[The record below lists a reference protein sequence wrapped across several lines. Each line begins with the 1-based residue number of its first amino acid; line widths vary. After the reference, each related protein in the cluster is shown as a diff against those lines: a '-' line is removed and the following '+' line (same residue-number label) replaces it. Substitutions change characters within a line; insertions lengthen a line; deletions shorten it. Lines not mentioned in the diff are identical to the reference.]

1 MTAELEVAYLG
12 VQVADPTGFGTFLR
26 DIVGLIP
33 GETTADGATTWR
45 DDDRV
50 HRIFVE
56 EGPAND
62 AVFVGLE
69 ARTSDAFTRAVDRA
83 RAAGASVTDGTA
95 AEAAAAPR
103 RRARPRRHAVGRPV
117 RARAR
122 AGHRAGPV
130 RLAAGA
136 RRLRHQGPGLR
147 SRRVRRVGPRQRRP
161 LRPGGA
167 RVHAV
172 GLARDGPRRDAAD
185 RALLPL
191 QPASPL
197 ARHRV
202 ASGSSSRRSS
212 TT

>member
-12 VQVADPTGFGTFLR
+12 VQVADPTAFGTFLR
-26 DIVGLIP
+26 DVVGLVP

-45 DDDRV
+45 NDDRV
-50 HRIFVE
+50 HRIIVE

-69 ARTSDAFTRAVDRA
+69 AGTPDAFTRAVDRA
-83 RAAGASVTDGTA
+83 RAAGASVTEGTA
-95 AEAAAAPR
+95 AEARRPPR
-103 RRARPRRHAVGRPV
+103 RGARPRRHAVGRPV

-122 AGHRAGPV
+122 AGRGRDPFDSPLV
-130 RLAAGA
+130 PGGFVTKD
-136 RRLRHQGPGLR
+136 QGFGH
-147 SRRVRRVGPRQRRP
+147 VVFVRVGPRRRRP

-172 GLARDGPRRDAAD
+172 GLAGDGPRRDAAD

-197 ARHRV
+197 PRARVR
-202 ASGSSSRRSS
+202 SRSSCPRSS